1 MNNTYESAKKFHLS
15 RNICRSKNIVPLV
28 KRKYKLISTNIR
40 NEINKIQAIDVLFL
54 ANDKRNNISRKIGRL
69 RTGET
74 KRVVSSNDIGMNV
87 YSCNAIS
94 LHKKRREKPKKRK
107 KESQRLFFTKSK
119 IKEASLLKRKRIF
132 SGSSLKIRKSSQEAK
147 IR

>member
-1 MNNTYESAKKFHLS
+1 MNNTCEWTKKFHLS

-28 KRKYKLISTNIR
+28 KRKYKLISTNII

-54 ANDKRNNISRKIGRL
+54 ANDKRNNISCKIGRL

-74 KRVVSSNDIGMNV
+74 KRVVSSNDIGTNV

-94 LHKKRREKPKKRK
+94 LHKKKKREKEKKK
-107 KESQRLFFTKSK
+107 KGISTIVFYKKQNKRSFT
-119 IKEASLLKRKRIF
+119 LLKTKNLLR
-132 SGSSLKIRKSSQEAK
+132 
-147 IR
+147 

>member
-1 MNNTYESAKKFHLS
+1 MNNTCESTKKFHLS

-74 KRVVSSNDIGMNV
+74 KRAVSSNNDIGMNV

-94 LHKKRREKPKKRK
+94 LHKKRKEKTKKRK

-119 IKEASLLKRKRIF
+119 IKEASLFLKKKNLLR
-132 SGSSLKIRKSSQEAK
+132 
-147 IR
+147 

>member
-1 MNNTYESAKKFHLS
+1 MNNTCESTKKFHLS

-74 KRVVSSNDIGMNV
+74 KRMVSSNNDIGMNV

-94 LHKKRREKPKKRK
+94 LHKKRKEKTKKRK

-119 IKEASLLKRKRIF
+119 IKEASLFLKKKNLLR
-132 SGSSLKIRKSSQEAK
+132 
-147 IR
+147 

>member
-1 MNNTYESAKKFHLS
+1 MNNTCESTKKFHLS

-74 KRVVSSNDIGMNV
+74 KRVVSSNNDIGMNV

-94 LHKKRREKPKKRK
+94 LHKKRKEKTKKRK
-107 KESQRLFFTKSK
+107 KESQRLFFYKKQNKRSLTLLEK
-119 IKEASLLKRKRIF
+119 KE
-132 SGSSLKIRKSSQEAK
+132 SSPVVP
-147 IR
+147 

>member
-1 MNNTYESAKKFHLS
+1 MNNTYESTKKFHLS

-94 LHKKRREKPKKRK
+94 LHKKRREKTKKRK

-119 IKEASLLKRKRIF
+119 IKEASLLKRKNLLRQF
-132 SGSSLKIRKSSQEAK
+132 LKNKKKFTRD
-147 IR
+147 